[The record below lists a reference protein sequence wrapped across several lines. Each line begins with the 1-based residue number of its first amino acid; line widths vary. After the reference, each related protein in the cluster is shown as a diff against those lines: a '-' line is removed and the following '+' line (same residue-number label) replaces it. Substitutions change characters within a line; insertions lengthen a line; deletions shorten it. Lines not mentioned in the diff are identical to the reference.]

1 MKLILLG
8 APGSGKGTMA
18 QKLTTDLGIPQ
29 ISTGDIFRKNL
40 KEETPLGL
48 QVKSI
53 LASGA
58 LVPDEIT
65 IEIVK
70 NRLAEADC
78 ANGYILDGFPRSIV
92 QAEALDTFQ
101 NVDFAVNLD
110 VDKETVVIRL
120 SGRRF
125 CPDCNGT
132 FHVSTLENESV
143 CPNCGGKLIIRADDS
158 EATVRERLKVYDTTT
173 FPLLNYYEKQGKLLT
188 VDGNGTV
195 DEVYDRILSVLKK

>member
-18 QKLTTDLGIPQ
+18 QKLTTELHIPQ

-48 QVKSI
+48 KIKSI
-53 LASGA
+53 MASGA
-58 LVPDEIT
+58 LVPDDIT

-70 NRLAEADC
+70 NRLAEQDC
-78 ANGYILDGFPRSIV
+78 ENGYILDGFPRSLV
-92 QAEALDTFQ
+92 QAEALDAFQ

-110 VDKETVVIRL
+110 VDRETVVKRL

-125 CPDCNGT
+125 CPACNGT
-132 FHVSTLENESV
+132 FHVSSLENEKV
-143 CPNCGGKLIIRADDS
+143 CPVCGAELIIRADDC
-158 EATVRERLKVYDTTT
+158 EETVRERQNVYDKNTL
-173 FPLLNYYEKQGKLLT
+173 PLLDYYAKQGKLLT
-188 VDGNGTV
+188 VNGNGTAE
-195 DEVYDRILSVLKK
+195 EVYGRILAVLKK

>member
-18 QKLTTDLGIPQ
+18 QKLTAALDIPQ

-53 LASGA
+53 MASGA

-70 NRLAEADC
+70 NRLAEEDC
-78 ANGYILDGFPRSIV
+78 QKGYILDGFPRSIA
-92 QAEALDTFQ
+92 QAKALDGFQ
-101 NVDFAVNLD
+101 QVDYAVNLD
-110 VDKETVVIRL
+110 VDKEVVVKRL

-125 CPDCNGT
+125 CPDCSGT
-132 FHVSTLENESV
+132 YHVSALSDETV
-143 CPNCGGKLIIRADDS
+143 CPHCGGKLIIRADDA
-158 EATVRERLKVYDTTT
+158 EETVRERQRVYESTTL
-173 FPLLNYYEKQGKLLT
+173 PLLEYYDKQGKLLT

-195 DEVYDRILSVLKK
+195 EEVYDRILAALK

>member
-18 QKLTTDLGIPQ
+18 QKLTSQLNIPQ

-48 QVKSI
+48 KVKNI

-58 LVPDEIT
+58 LVPDDIT

-70 NRLAEADC
+70 NRLAEPDC
-78 ANGYILDGFPRSIV
+78 KNGYILDGFPRSLV
-92 QAEALDTFQ
+92 QANALDSFQ
-101 NVDFAVNLD
+101 NIDYAIDLD
-110 VDKETVVIRL
+110 VDREVVVKRL

-125 CPDCNGT
+125 CPNCNGT
-132 FHVSTLENESV
+132 FHISSLKNPSK
-143 CPNCGGKLIIRADDS
+143 CPNCGSELITRPDDS
-158 EATVRERLKVYDTTT
+158 EQTVRERQRVYDKTTL
-173 FPLLNYYEKQGKLLT
+173 PLLDYYGKQGKLLT

-195 DEVYDRILSVLKK
+195 DEVYDRILAVLQK

>member
-18 QKLTTDLGIPQ
+18 QKLTAALDIPQ

-53 LASGA
+53 MASGA

-70 NRLAEADC
+70 NRLAEDDC
-78 ANGYILDGFPRSIV
+78 QKGYILDGFPRSIA
-92 QAEALDTFQ
+92 QAKALDGFQ
-101 NVDFAVNLD
+101 QVDYAVNLD
-110 VDKETVVIRL
+110 VDKEVVVKRL

-125 CPDCNGT
+125 CPDCSGT
-132 FHVSTLENESV
+132 YHVSTLSDETV
-143 CPNCGGKLIIRADDS
+143 CPHCGGKLIIRADDA
-158 EATVRERLKVYDTTT
+158 EETVRERQRVYESTTL
-173 FPLLNYYEKQGKLLT
+173 PLLEYYDKQGKLLT

-195 DEVYDRILSVLKK
+195 EEVYDRILAALK

>member
-18 QKLTTDLGIPQ
+18 QKLTTELHIPQ

-48 QVKSI
+48 KVKSI
-53 LASGA
+53 MASGA
-58 LVPDEIT
+58 LVPDDIT

-70 NRLAEADC
+70 NRLAEQDC
-78 ANGYILDGFPRSIV
+78 ENGYILDGFPRSLV

-101 NVDFAVNLD
+101 DVDFAVNLD
-110 VDKETVVIRL
+110 VDRETVVKRL

-125 CPDCNGT
+125 CPACNGT
-132 FHVSTLENESV
+132 FHVSSLENEKV
-143 CPNCGGKLIIRADDS
+143 CPVCGAELIIRADDC
-158 EATVRERLKVYDTTT
+158 EETVRERQNVYDKTTL
-173 FPLLNYYEKQGKLLT
+173 PLLDYYAKQGKLLT
-188 VDGNGTV
+188 VNGNGTV
-195 DEVYDRILSVLKK
+195 EEVYGRILAVLKK

>member
-18 QKLTTDLGIPQ
+18 QKLTTELHIPQ

-48 QVKSI
+48 KVKSI
-53 LASGA
+53 MASGA
-58 LVPDEIT
+58 LVPDDIT

-70 NRLAEADC
+70 NRLAEQDC
-78 ANGYILDGFPRSIV
+78 ENGYILDGFPRSLV
-92 QAEALDTFQ
+92 QAEALDAFQ

-110 VDKETVVIRL
+110 VDRETVVKRL

-125 CPDCNGT
+125 CPACNGT
-132 FHVSTLENESV
+132 FHVSSLENEKV
-143 CPNCGGKLIIRADDS
+143 CPVCGAELIIRADDC
-158 EATVRERLKVYDTTT
+158 EETVRERQNVYDKTTL
-173 FPLLNYYEKQGKLLT
+173 PLLDYYAKQEKLLT
-188 VDGNGTV
+188 VNGNGTV
-195 DEVYDRILSVLKK
+195 EEVYGRILAVLKK

>member
-18 QKLTTDLGIPQ
+18 QKLTTELNIPQ

-48 QVKSI
+48 KVKSI
-53 LASGA
+53 MASGA
-58 LVPDEIT
+58 LVPDDIT

-70 NRLAEADC
+70 NRLAEQDC
-78 ANGYILDGFPRSIV
+78 ENGYILDGFPRSLV
-92 QAEALDTFQ
+92 QANALDTFQ
-101 NVDFAVNLD
+101 NIDFAINLD
-110 VDKETVVIRL
+110 VDRETVVKRL

-125 CPDCNGT
+125 CPGCNGT
-132 FHVSTLENESV
+132 FHVSSLENEKV
-143 CPNCGGKLIIRADDS
+143 CPHCGGALITRADDS
-158 EATVRERLKVYDTTT
+158 EETVRERQRVYDKTTL
-173 FPLLNYYEKQGKLLT
+173 PLLEYYQKKGKLLT

-195 DEVYDRILSVLKK
+195 EEVYGRIRAVLKK

>member
-18 QKLTTDLGIPQ
+18 QKLTAALEIPQ

-53 LASGA
+53 MASGA

-70 NRLAEADC
+70 NRLAEDDC
-78 ANGYILDGFPRSIV
+78 QKGYILDGFPRSIA
-92 QAEALDTFQ
+92 QAKALDGFQ
-101 NVDFAVNLD
+101 QVDYAVNLD
-110 VDKETVVIRL
+110 VDKEVVVKRL

-125 CPDCNGT
+125 CPDCSGT
-132 FHVSTLENESV
+132 YHVSALSDETV
-143 CPNCGGKLIIRADDS
+143 CPHCGGKLIIRADDA
-158 EATVRERLKVYDTTT
+158 EETVRERQRVYESTTL
-173 FPLLNYYEKQGKLLT
+173 PLLEYYDKQGKLLT

-195 DEVYDRILSVLKK
+195 EEVYDRILAALK

>member
-18 QKLTTDLGIPQ
+18 QKLTTELNIPQ

-48 QVKSI
+48 KVKSI
-53 LASGA
+53 MASGA
-58 LVPDEIT
+58 LVPDDIT

-70 NRLAEADC
+70 NRLAEQDC
-78 ANGYILDGFPRSIV
+78 ENGYILDGFPRSLV
-92 QAEALDTFQ
+92 QANALDTFQ
-101 NVDFAVNLD
+101 NIDFAINLD
-110 VDKETVVIRL
+110 VDRETVVKRL

-125 CPDCNGT
+125 CPGCNGT
-132 FHVSTLENESV
+132 FHVSSLENEKV
-143 CPNCGGKLIIRADDS
+143 CPHCGGALITRADDS
-158 EATVRERLKVYDTTT
+158 EETVRERQRVYDKTTL
-173 FPLLNYYEKQGKLLT
+173 PLLEYYQKQGKLLT

-195 DEVYDRILSVLKK
+195 EEVYGRILAVLKQ

>member
-78 ANGYILDGFPRSIV
+78 ANGYILDGFPRSLV
-92 QAEALDTFQ
+92 QAAALDTFQ

-110 VDKETVVIRL
+110 VDKETVVRRL

-132 FHVSTLENESV
+132 FHVSSLENEEV

-173 FPLLNYYEKQGKLLT
+173 FPLLDYYQKQGKLLT

-195 DEVYDRILSVLKK
+195 DEVYGRILSVLKK